1 MRKVNIK
8 WTEEDFDRLRLNLIK
23 LVNEWRKE
31 KR

>member
-8 WTEEDFDRLRLNLIK
+8 WTEEDFDKLKRNLIK

-31 KR
+31 K